1 MKKEKIKIG
10 NVEVDYTISGVYKLF
25 EIYYNQECNPDRIN
39 KLKHDISQFNSID
52 EKIQYCR
59 DLYSEYRLYL
69 HSTIR
74 AVSGMSIDLGIFP
87 PDAKLFFDEKI
98 QIMIDSLEAEKLNH
112 KNQIQ
117 KKSVKEKEI
126 PKKFE
131 EIFYDVNLM
140 QSCIDVLKQV
150 EPPLIDSDCNFIG
163 KPKGA
168 ICVWIDEMQRQAI
181 IKHFSDRKQ
190 LAILISDKIK
200 NFSINDRMFDNHH
213 STAERQY
220 RDDFKALISKNKI
233 SSKK

>member
-1 MKKEKIKIG
+1 MKKYEFPNKDLKIEFIDTYNKEVTEKRKKEYESKIAKIPTTEG
-10 NVEVDYTISGVYKLF
+10 KLNFAEAELVKYNKNLSAESAELSG
-25 EIYYNQECNPDRIN
+25 R
-39 KLKHDISQFNSID
+39 SIAQGHQP
-52 EKIQYCR
+52 EGA
-59 DLYSEYRLYL
+59 
-69 HSTIR
+69 H
-74 AVSGMSIDLGIFP
+74 
-87 PDAKLFFDEKI
+87 LFFDKYIKADIEYLKQQLNKEKNT
-98 QIMIDSLEAEKLNH
+98 KP
-112 KNQIQ
+112 
-117 KKSVKEKEI
+117 KKSVEKPEM
-126 PKKFE
+126 PKRFE

-140 QSCIDVLKQV
+140 QPCIDILKQV

-181 IKHFSDRKQ
+181 IKHVSDRKQ

-220 RDDFKALISKNKI
+220 RDDFKALISKYKI